1 MDKAYNDLKLD
12 FEYLSTLS
20 EEERINAIVEAY
32 YKIMFSTKE
41 TTMVKDKAE
50 LAYKVLRDPAYK
62 NYYEKNNDVEEK
74 HGIRR

>member
-20 EEERINAIVEAY
+20 EEERINAIVDAY